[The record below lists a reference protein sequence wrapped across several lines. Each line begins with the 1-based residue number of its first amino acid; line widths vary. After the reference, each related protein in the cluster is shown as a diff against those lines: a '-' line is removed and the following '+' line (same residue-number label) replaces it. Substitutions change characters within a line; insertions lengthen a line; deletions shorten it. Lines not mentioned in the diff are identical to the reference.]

1 MKKIAMFTLIL
12 LTTFFNPAIASSID
26 NMERTRASLI
36 TTILDPNLEA
46 DNKQN
51 KLLDLKLKLLDKERM
66 VINDKKIIQNP
77 SRYTIKAFEEFELS
91 FLVHASIE
99 KKVDITSHWF
109 NEVGFTSSSLQNTKL
124 VTKWLII

>member
-1 MKKIAMFTLIL
+1 MKKITMFTLIL
-12 LTTFFNPAIASSID
+12 LTTFLNPALANSID

-51 KLLDLKLKLLDKERM
+51 KLLDLKLKLLDKERI

-109 NEVGFTSSSLQNTKL
+109 NEVGFTSSGLKNTKL
-124 VTKWLII
+124 VTKLK

>member
-12 LTTFFNPAIASSID
+12 LTTFLNPAIASSID

-51 KLLDLKLKLLDKERM
+51 MLLDLKLKLLDKERM
-66 VINDKKIIQNP
+66 VINDKKIIQN
-77 SRYTIKAFEEFELS
+77 L
-91 FLVHASIE
+91 
-99 KKVDITSHWF
+99 
-109 NEVGFTSSSLQNTKL
+109 
-124 VTKWLII
+124 

>member
-1 MKKIAMFTLIL
+1 MKKIAMFTIIL
-12 LTTFFNPAIASSID
+12 LTTFLNPALANSID
-26 NMERTRASLI
+26 NMERTRATLI
-36 TTILDPNLEA
+36 TTILDPNLAA

-109 NEVGFTSSSLQNTKL
+109 NEVGFTSSSLKNTKL

>member
-12 LTTFFNPAIASSID
+12 LTTFLNPAIASSID

-51 KLLDLKLKLLDKERM
+51 KLLDLKLKLLDKERI

-77 SRYTIKAFEEFELS
+77 SRHTIKAFEEFEL
-91 FLVHASIE
+91 
-99 KKVDITSHWF
+99 
-109 NEVGFTSSSLQNTKL
+109 
-124 VTKWLII
+124 

>member
-1 MKKIAMFTLIL
+1 MKKISMFTLLL
-12 LTTFFNPAIASSID
+12 LTTFLNPTLASSID

-36 TTILDPNLEA
+36 TTILDPNLDA
-46 DNKQN
+46 DNKQS

-77 SRYTIKAFEEFELS
+77 SRNTIKAFEEFELS

-124 VTKWLII
+124 VTK

>member
-12 LTTFFNPAIASSID
+12 LTTFLNPALANSID

-36 TTILDPNLEA
+36 TTILDPNLDA

-99 KKVDITSHWF
+99 KKIDITSHWF
-109 NEVGFTSSSLQNTKL
+109 NEVGFTSSSLKNTKL
-124 VTKWLII
+124 VTK

>member
-12 LTTFFNPAIASSID
+12 LTTFLNPALANSID

-51 KLLDLKLKLLDKERM
+51 KLLDCQKNPNARR
-66 VINDKKIIQNP
+66 KI
-77 SRYTIKAFEEFELS
+77 Y
-91 FLVHASIE
+91 
-99 KKVDITSHWF
+99 
-109 NEVGFTSSSLQNTKL
+109 G
-124 VTKWLII
+124 

>member
-12 LTTFFNPAIASSID
+12 LTTFLNPALANSID

-51 KLLDLKLKLLDKERM
+51 KLLDLKLKLLDKRK
-66 VINDKKIIQNP
+66 NGNK
-77 SRYTIKAFEEFELS
+77 
-91 FLVHASIE
+91 
-99 KKVDITSHWF
+99 
-109 NEVGFTSSSLQNTKL
+109 
-124 VTKWLII
+124 

>member
-1 MKKIAMFTLIL
+1 MKNISMLTLIL
-12 LTTFFNPAIASSID
+12 LTTFLNPVLASSIE

-36 TTILDPNLEA
+36 STILDPNLKA
-46 DNKQN
+46 DNKQS

-91 FLVHASIE
+91 FLVHASVE

-109 NEVGFTSSSLQNTKL
+109 NEVGFTSNSLKNTKL
-124 VTKWLII
+124 VTK

>member
-12 LTTFFNPAIASSID
+12 LTTFLNPALANSID

-77 SRYTIKAFEEFELS
+77 SRHTIKALRNLNYHF
-91 FLVHASIE
+91 
-99 KKVDITSHWF
+99 
-109 NEVGFTSSSLQNTKL
+109 
-124 VTKWLII
+124 

>member
-12 LTTFFNPAIASSID
+12 LTTFLNPALANSID
-26 NMERTRASLI
+26 NMERTRATLI
-36 TTILDPNLEA
+36 TTILDPNLAA

-109 NEVGFTSSSLQNTKL
+109 NEVGFTSSSLKNTKL
-124 VTKWLII
+124 VTK